1 MREDRTA
8 YIMSIDN
15 PSEEAWEFKTKGLIM
30 VMSTLEATAEL
41 WVSKQKRLQLSS
53 RQF

>member
-41 WVSKQKRLQLSS
+41 WVSK
-53 RQF
+53 